1 MTSSSARPIGRA
13 GTSHPATIRAARSV
27 VRKERA
33 MPSSPPDDAR
43 RIFSGI
49 GATYE
54 RAGALLSFG
63 QDARW
68 RARLVDSV
76 RAAPGDVVLDVAT
89 GTGLVARA
97 VSERYGCEV
106 VGLDPSGDMLS
117 AAVARNG
124 HIPLVRARAESLP
137 FPDESFDHLTFTY
150 LLRYVDDPAA
160 TMRELA
166 RVVRPGGR
174 IVALDFGVPPNPIL
188 RAFWRAYTAIG
199 LPLVGRAISER
210 WSRVGAFL
218 RGSIERFNAA
228 HPQHTLERHWREAGL
243 VDVQVAQ
250 MSFGA
255 GVVMT
260 GVKDGATEQASLH
273 RPGPTETL
281 SSPRGPPR
289 PGSHGRRPIARGPS
303 VVPAPAFYAL
313 APGGWR
319 DYWTLLHPPYTL
331 WHLSY
336 VLLGAALA
344 PMPDPRTVAGSL
356 IAFFLAVGVASHAF
370 DALQGRPLGTRLPSS
385 VLLALGSLALLGA
398 VLLGVIAAAT
408 LGPWFLALV
417 VVGAALVI
425 SYGLE
430 IPIVHS
436 DIGFALAWGGF
447 PVLASAAA
455 NGAAPLPT
463 IVAAVGATLLSL
475 AQRRLSTPVRRIRR
489 KALEVSGTVRFRD
502 GTTEGLDRGAL
513 IAGPEAG
520 LRLLWLAMVAL
531 SIGAL
536 AARWSG

>member
-1 MTSSSARPIGRA
+1 
-13 GTSHPATIRAARSV
+13 
-27 VRKERA
+27 

-160 TMRELA
+160 TMRELV

-174 IVALDFGVPPNPIL
+174 IVALDFGLPGNSVL
-188 RAFWRAYTAIG
+188 RLLWRIYTRIGLPAIG
-199 LPLVGRAISER
+199 LAISKHWAGVGR
-210 WSRVGAFL
+210 FL
-218 RGSIERFNAA
+218 GPSIERFD
-228 HPQHTLERHWREAGL
+228 REYGVDIKRDWTDAGL
-243 VDVQVAQ
+243 GEICVDR

-255 GVVMT
+255 GVVISA
-260 GVKDGATEQASLH
+260 VKAGATE
-273 RPGPTETL
+273 GPRAT
-281 SSPRGPPR
+281 
-289 PGSHGRRPIARGPS
+289 GSRLRRPEPGGPRREQRVS
-303 VVPAPAFYAL
+303 VAPAFYAL
-313 APGGWR
+313 EGGGWR

-344 PMPDPRTVAGSL
+344 PMPDPRIVAGAL

-370 DALQGRPLGTRLPSS
+370 DELQGRPLGTRIPSS
-385 VLLALGSLALLGA
+385 VLLALGSLALIGA
-398 VLLGVIAAAT
+398 VALGIAAAAM
-408 LGPWFLALV
+408 LGPWFLAIVVIGALLV
-417 VVGAALVI
+417 V

-502 GTTEGLDRGAL
+502 GTTERLDRGAL